1 MPRTPQTSSAKPA
14 TRTVAV
20 KVPTVVRSPWQDR
33 EPSRLRIRVK
43 RLATAGAVVLT
54 WVAVLGGLALLMLV
68 AIGPRVFGYQIEAVL
83 SGSMVPTFRPGDA
96 VLVTREA
103 TADVRVGQVISYKIP
118 VGDHHVETHR
128 IVRVISGG
136 HYPVVITKGD
146 ANTSPDPWR
155 AKLQGAKVWRM
166 RAVIPDLGT
175 AIHDLR
181 TPIAHVLTMLLAP
194 IIIVVLLLV
203 RIWRPRPDP
212 IRPQWK

>member
-1 MPRTPQTSSAKPA
+1 
-14 TRTVAV
+14 
-20 KVPTVVRSPWQDR
+20 
-33 EPSRLRIRVK
+33 
-43 RLATAGAVVLT
+43 
-54 WVAVLGGLALLMLV
+54 MLV
-68 AIGPRVFGYQIEAVL
+68 AIGPRAFGYQIEAVL

-128 IVRVISGG
+128 IVRIISGG
-136 HYPVVITKGD
+136 SHPVVVTKGD
-146 ANTSPDPWR
+146 ANAASDPWR
-155 AKLQGAKVWRM
+155 AKLQGATVWRM

-181 TPIAHVLTMLLAP
+181 TPIAHVLTMLVAP
-194 IIIVVLLLV
+194 LVIVVLLLV

-212 IRPQWK
+212 IQPKWR

>member
-1 MPRTPQTSSAKPA
+1 MSPVEPA
-14 TRTVAV
+14 TRTIAV
-20 KVPTVVRSPWQDR
+20 DVPTVVPPPWRDR
-33 EPSRLRIRVK
+33 QPSRTRTRVK
-43 RLATAGAVVLT
+43 RVATAMAVVLT
-54 WVAVLGGLALLMLV
+54 WIAILGALALLILV

-128 IVRVISGG
+128 IVRIISGG
-136 HYPVVITKGD
+136 SHPVVVTKGD
-146 ANTSPDPWR
+146 ANAAPDPWR
-155 AKLQGAKVWRM
+155 AKLEGAKVWRM

-181 TPIAHVLTMLLAP
+181 TPIAHALTMLVAP

-212 IRPQWK
+212 IRPKWR